1 MIFHPIFGQVAG
13 VKILTSFRVK
23 LFAHINLNTQIWKL
37 EFFQV
42 AG

>member
-23 LFAHINLNTQIWKL
+23 LFAHIFNRQIWKL
-37 EFFQV
+37 ECFQV

>member
-23 LFAHINLNTQIWKL
+23 LFAHIFNTQIWKL